1 MKYALYIIV
10 GIIIINILVRINKK
24 SKYKKI
30 MKKNKSIKDET
41 TVDLNDETS
50 PLCENKLLDFK
61 YNLKI
66 KKNIVVVHSETTID

>member
-30 MKKNKSIKDET
+30 MKKNKNIEDEST
-41 TVDLNDETS
+41 IDLNDETS
-50 PLCENKLLDFK
+50 PLYENKLLDFK

>member
-50 PLCENKLLDFK
+50 PLYENKLLDFK

-66 KKNIVVVHSETTID
+66 KKNIVVVHSKTTIE

>member
-66 KKNIVVVHSETTID
+66 KKNIVVVHSETIID

>member
-10 GIIIINILVRINKK
+10 GMIIINILVRINKK

-30 MKKNKSIKDET
+30 MKKNKNIEDEST
-41 TVDLNDETS
+41 IDLNDETS
-50 PLCENKLLDFK
+50 PLCANKLLDFK
-61 YNLKI
+61 HNLKI

>member
-66 KKNIVVVHSETTID
+66 KKNIVVVHSKTTIE

>member
-50 PLCENKLLDFK
+50 PLCENKLIDFK